1 MPFIDRPDG
10 ARIHYETWGP
20 SDGAATPLL
29 LIAPGG
35 VNSEIGFWHRS
46 EVDPTRDLAGERL
59 VIGMDQRHAG
69 ESWQAPPT
77 FSYELAL
84 GDQLAVLD
92 ALGVER
98 AHLYGGCIGVAYLL
112 RMIREAPE
120 RVASAVG
127 QNPVGIDHTNSRA
140 TFMEMFRPTLELA
153 RSEGAAA
160 VVASALA
167 DPLFVTNNAGGPF
180 ARRIEHDP
188 AFRAELEEMAPADYV
203 ALVERLG
210 DEYWPDD
217 PPYFTVSEEWLRT
230 CPAPLLILPGS
241 DEFHP
246 TSIAER
252 ICEQAPD
259 ARGLDV
265 DCRSPEKLSGTI
277 EEIRAFLR
285 QHS

>member
-1 MPFIDRPDG
+1 MPFVERPDG

-20 SDGAATPLL
+20 NDGSTPLL
-29 LIAPGG
+29 LVAPGG

-46 EVDPTRDLAGERL
+46 EVDPTRDLADERL

-69 ESWQAPPT
+69 ESWEAPPE
-77 FSYELAL
+77 FSYDLAL

-98 AHLYGGCIGVAYLL
+98 AHVYGGCIGVAYLL
-112 RMIREAPE
+112 RMIRETPE

-127 QNPVGIDHTNSRA
+127 QNPVGIDHTNSLA
-140 TFMEMFRPTLELA
+140 TFMEMFRATIELA
-153 RSEGAAA
+153 RAEGTAA
-160 VVASALA
+160 VVASALEH
-167 DPLFVTNNAGGPF
+167 PLFVTNNAGGPL
-180 ARRIEHDP
+180 ARRLEHDP
-188 AFRAELEEMAPADYV
+188 AFRAEVEAMPPEEYV

-210 DEYWPDD
+210 EAYWPDD
-217 PPYFTVSEEWLRT
+217 PPYLTVSEDWLRG

-252 ICEQAPD
+252 ICEQAPN
-259 ARGLDV
+259 ARCLEV
-265 DCRSPEKLSGTI
+265 DCRSKQKLPGTI

-285 QHS
+285 AHS

>member
-1 MPFIDRPDG
+1 
-10 ARIHYETWGP
+10 
-20 SDGAATPLL
+20 
-29 LIAPGG
+29 
-35 VNSEIGFWHRS
+35 
-46 EVDPTRDLAGERL
+46 
-59 VIGMDQRHAG
+59 MDQRHAG

-84 GDQLAVLD
+84 GDQLGVLD
-92 ALGVER
+92 ALGVEH
-98 AHLYGGCIGVAYLL
+98 AHVYGGCIGVAYLL

-127 QNPVGIDHTNSRA
+127 QNPVGIDHTNTRA
-140 TFMEMFRPTLELA
+140 TFMEMFRPTIELA
-153 RSEGAAA
+153 RAEGATA

-188 AFRAELEEMAPADYV
+188 AFRAELEEMAPDDYV

-210 DEYWPDD
+210 DAYWPDD
-217 PPYFTVSEEWLRT
+217 PPYFTVSEEWLRS

-259 ARGLDV
+259 ARRLDV
-265 DCRSPEKLSGTI
+265 DCRSSEKLASTI

>member
-1 MPFIDRPDG
+1 MPFIERPDG

-20 SDGAATPLL
+20 EDGATPLL

-35 VNSEIGFWHRS
+35 VRSEIDFWHRS
-46 EVDPTRDLAGERL
+46 DIDPTREFADERM

-69 ESWQAPPT
+69 ESWDAPLE
-77 FSYELAL
+77 FSYDLAL

-98 AHLYGGCIGVAYLL
+98 AHLMGGCIGVAYEL
-112 RMIREAPE
+112 RMIREAPD

-127 QNPVGIDHTNSRA
+127 QSPVGIDHTNSLG
-140 TFMEMFRPTLELA
+140 TFMEMFRPTVELA
-153 RSEGAAA
+153 RAEGMAA
-160 VVASALA
+160 VIESALE
-167 DPLFVTNNAGGPF
+167 DPQFVTNNAGGPF
-180 ARRIEHDP
+180 SRRIEVDP
-188 AFRAELEEMAPADYV
+188 AFRDEIAAMAPADYV
-203 ALVERLG
+203 AIVERLG
-210 DEYWPDD
+210 DAYWPDD
-217 PPYFTVSEEWLRT
+217 PPYMTVSEEWLRG

-252 ICEQAPD
+252 ICAEAPH
-259 ARGLDV
+259 ARCLAV
-265 DCRSPEKLSGTI
+265 DCRSAANLAGTI

-285 QHS
+285 AHS